1 MKEQIIIKASQLFL
15 NHGFK
20 SVTMDDIAHEMAISK
35 KTIYSFF
42 KTKAELVAATTE
54 YVFAQVSEKV
64 DSICCEKCDVS
75 PIHNLF
81 HICDFM
87 SEHLKQDNA
96 PEYQLQ
102 KYYPQIAA
110 ALTDKKFKLI
120 TEGIIENLSRGIAK
134 GLYRPDIH
142 KEIIARIYFS
152 SVSAISTSE
161 VFRLPGYKLTQ
172 VMRTFILY
180 HIRAIATPLGLEELN
195 FYLKNIDTDDEN

>member
-1 MKEQIIIKASQLFL
+1 MKEQIIITASRLFL

-20 SVTMDDIAHEMAISK
+20 SVTMDDIARELAISK
-35 KTIYSFF
+35 KTIYGFF
-42 KTKAELVAATTE
+42 NTKAELVAATAAH
-54 YVFAQVSEKV
+54 VFAQVSAKIER
-64 DSICCEKCDVS
+64 ICCENCDVS

-81 HICDFM
+81 HICNFI
-87 SEHLKQDNA
+87 SKHLKQDNA

-110 ALTDKKFKLI
+110 SLTEKKFKLI
-120 TEGIIENLSRGIAK
+120 TEGIIENLNRGIAK
-134 GLYRPDIH
+134 GLYRPDID
-142 KEIIARIYFS
+142 KTIVARIYFS

-161 VFRLPGYKLTQ
+161 IFRLPTYKLTE

-195 FYLKNIDTDDEN
+195 RYINNLNNDNAY